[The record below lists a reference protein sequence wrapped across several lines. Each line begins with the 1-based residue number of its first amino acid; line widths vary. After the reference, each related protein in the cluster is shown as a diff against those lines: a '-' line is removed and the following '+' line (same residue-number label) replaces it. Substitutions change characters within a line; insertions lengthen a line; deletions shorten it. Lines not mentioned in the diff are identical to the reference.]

1 MGGAASTLYRYLPSN
16 TLTVAEVSK
25 NPIVHFLPVGSLEV
39 QDTAKKILEAA
50 EEEDGYY
57 ALIGAS
63 SFNRRARVG
72 QDRVPLILTEG
83 EQQAWK
89 DSIRAAIQGSPK
101 NLFVKNTVTRVLV
114 LPDSAEAGFP
124 HTRPDVI
131 CFPRNYASDQLAE
144 TFVHELV
151 HIHQR
156 HKGTEWLNFLRD
168 SWSFTPVGSGSAK
181 AGSVGATHCSGSA
194 KSGSVGATH
203 RSDQLPA
210 GLVERERLNPDTL
223 AVPHMAW
230 KGRYVPM
237 KVFLTGFERVSMGS
251 VETIWY
257 DLENR
262 IDMRNAPEGWMETFG
277 TQADHPFEMAAYY
290 VGSRSAHSD
299 IKASKE
305 VCKWLDI

>member
-1 MGGAASTLYRYLPSN
+1 MGGAASTLYSYLPSN
-16 TLTVAEVSK
+16 PLTVAEASK
-25 NPIVHFLPVGSLEV
+25 NPIVHFLPVGALEI
-39 QDTAKKILEAA
+39 QETANKLLAAA

-72 QDRVPLILTEG
+72 QDRVPPILTEV
-83 EQQAWK
+83 ELLAWK
-89 DSIRAAIQGSPK
+89 DRIRAAIEGSPK
-101 NLFVKNTVTRVLV
+101 ALFVKNTVTRVLV

-131 CFPRNYASDQLAE
+131 CFPRNYAADQFAE

-156 HKGTEWLNFLRD
+156 HKGSAWLDFLRD
-168 SWSFTPVGSGSAK
+168 SWSFTPVGS
-181 AGSVGATHCSGSA
+181 
-194 KSGSVGATH
+194 
-203 RSDQLPA
+203 DQLPS
-210 GLVERERLNPDTL
+210 GLVERERINPDTM

-230 KGRYVPM
+230 RGRWVPM
-237 KVFLTGFERVSMGS
+237 KVFVAGYDRISMGG

-262 IDMRNAPEGWMETFG
+262 IDQKDAPDGWMEAFG

-290 VGSRSAHSD
+290 IGSRYQHAD

-305 VCKWLDI
+305 VCKWIGI

>member
-1 MGGAASTLYRYLPSN
+1 MGGAASTLYSYLPSN
-16 TLTVAEVSK
+16 TLTVAEASK
-25 NPIVHFLPVGSLEV
+25 NPIVHFLPVGTLEV
-39 QDTAKKILEAA
+39 QETAKKLLEAA

-57 ALIGAS
+57 ALIAAS

-72 QDRVPLILTEG
+72 QDRVPPILTEK
-83 EQQAWK
+83 ELQLWK
-89 DSIRAAIQGSPK
+89 DSIRAAIEGSPK
-101 NLFVKNTVTRVLV
+101 ALFVKNTVTRVLV

-124 HTRPDVI
+124 HTRPEII
-131 CFPRNYASDQLAE
+131 CFPRNYSADQFAE

-168 SWSFTPVGSGSAK
+168 SWSFTPVGS
-181 AGSVGATHCSGSA
+181 
-194 KSGSVGATH
+194 
-203 RSDQLPA
+203 DQLPA

-223 AVPHMAW
+223 AAPHMAW
-230 KGRYVPM
+230 RGRWVPM
-237 KVFLTGFERVSMGS
+237 KIFVAGYDRISMNG

-262 IDMRNAPEGWMETFG
+262 IDVRDAPEGWMEAFG

-290 VGSRSAHSD
+290 VGSRKQHAD

-305 VCKWLDI
+305 VCNWLGL

>member
-1 MGGAASTLYRYLPSN
+1 MGGAASTLYSYLPSN
-16 TLTVAEVSK
+16 TLTVAEASK

-57 ALIGAS
+57 ALISAS
-63 SFNRRARVG
+63 SFNRQARVG
-72 QDRVPLILTEG
+72 QDRVPMILTEG

-89 DSIRAAIQGSPK
+89 DSIRTAIQGSPK
-101 NLFVKNTVTRVLV
+101 SLFVKNTVTRVLV

-131 CFPRNYASDQLAE
+131 CFPRNYASDQFAE

-156 HKGTEWLNFLRD
+156 HKGGPWLDFLRD
-168 SWSFTPVGSGSAK
+168 SWNFTPVGS
-181 AGSVGATHCSGSA
+181 
-194 KSGSVGATH
+194 
-203 RSDQLPA
+203 DQLPA
-210 GLVERERLNPDTL
+210 RLVERERLNPDTL

-237 KVFLTGFERVSMGS
+237 KVFIVGFERVSMGG

-262 IDMRNAPEGWMETFG
+262 IDMRNAPDGWMETFG

-290 VGSRSAHSD
+290 VGSRSSAAYAD

>member
-1 MGGAASTLYRYLPSN
+1 MGGAASALYNYLPSN
-16 TLTVAEVSK
+16 PLTVAEASK
-25 NPIVHFLPVGSLEV
+25 NPIVHFLPVGTLEI

-57 ALIGAS
+57 ALVAAS
-63 SFNRRARVG
+63 SFNRRARAG
-72 QDRVPLILTEG
+72 QDRVPPVLTES
-83 EQQAWK
+83 ELSTWK
-89 DSIRAAIQGSPK
+89 DRIRDAIQATPK

-131 CFPRNYASDQLAE
+131 CFPRNYSADQFKD
-144 TFVHELV
+144 TFIHELV

-168 SWSFTPVGSGSAK
+168 SWSFTPVGS
-181 AGSVGATHCSGSA
+181 
-194 KSGSVGATH
+194 
-203 RSDQLPA
+203 DQLPA

-223 AVPHMAW
+223 AVPHMSW
-230 KGRYVPM
+230 RGRYVPM
-237 KVFLTGFERVSMGS
+237 KVFVVGFERVTMGG

-262 IDMRNAPEGWMETFG
+262 IDMREAPEGWMETFG

-290 VGSRSAHSD
+290 VGSRATHAD
-299 IKASKE
+299 VKASKD
-305 VCKWLDI
+305 VCTWLGL